1 MINMVTIKVMVTP
14 PVKDVVISYGSAI
27 HDPLTTHTDISGI
40 ATFEW
45 SLMKGQV
52 YVNAQKTDWVFSYSV
67 SMPTDVSWGES
78 SDWIAVSPITRQR
91 MLYGFPRSVI
101 EVPVLPAVC
110 GAWENIAEPVVSST
124 LSLEF
129 GIGLSNAKWSC
140 KDFTETKPING
151 LGKIKVGDVYIFDMP
166 ISNGNADFDLYGLLP
181 TPPDIITSLSK
192 YSGKNMPLTV
202 MIPEED
208 GALRYYDYYIYVPPA
223 LFAVDIPIGIPDITP
238 DIIPDVIPDVDEV
251 CTEWSTRARANMPA
265 VLSPRFPISISN
277 AEWIC
282 DSTGAREDV
291 TGNAKVIIG
300 GYEFTIPI
308 INGYGS
314 PVDLGTSFDFIHIL
328 TDKGVNV

>member
-1 MINMVTIKVMVTP
+1 MVTIKVMVTP

-52 YVNAQKTDWVFSYSV
+52 YVNARKTDWVFSCSV
-67 SMPTDVSWGES
+67 SMPTDVSWGGS

-202 MIPEED
+202 MIPEKD

-223 LFAVDIPIGIPDITP
+223 LFDVSDWIPDE
-238 DIIPDVIPDVDEV
+238 IPDVDEV
-251 CTEWSTRARANMPA
+251 CTQWTTRANVNVPSA
-265 VLSPRFPISISN
+265 LSSRFPISISG
-277 AEWIC
+277 AKYIC
-282 DSTGAREDV
+282 DSTGARENI
-291 TGNAKVIIG
+291 TGNAKVIVG
-300 GYEFTIPI
+300 GYEFMIPI
-308 INGYGS
+308 TNGYGS
-314 PVDLGTSFDFIHIL
+314 PVNLGASPDFIRIL
-328 TDKGVNV
+328 ADRGITT